1 MEAPR
6 PTDLFCEGGRNM
18 AESGQFEVKEI
29 DLAKGSAI
37 IVLEG
42 ELDYSIYTTFKRGI
56 NDLIEKGVRQVT
68 YDLSKLTYIQSL
80 GLGIIMWSYVELDSR
95 GGKVAISGANEKIK
109 QVFAAAQL
117 DTLVTIH

>member
-1 MEAPR
+1 
-6 PTDLFCEGGRNM
+6 M

-95 GGKVAISGANEKIK
+95 GGRVAISGANEKIK
-109 QVFAAAQL
+109 QVFSAAQL
-117 DTLVTIH
+117 DTLVAIH